1 MVKKNAVN
9 KSKRVVKK
17 RSKTHK
23 TILQSN
29 YSSLRFDPS
38 SNGLAQKMANLQ
50 MGIAS
55 GSGLGTEMLGSTGN
69 FYLDSIVD
77 PFRPPVRIPDDYVR
91 PTAIHQ
97 SFSYFTVTSDATAG
111 EGCIVLNPIIGSA
124 ASGAFGAGLGV
135 VRNNWITQI
144 TPDTNAGN
152 RYSDPD
158 WSVFTTATAPA
169 VTPVITGVRP
179 VSAAML
185 VSFIGN
191 TLDDGGQISAA
202 WLPGDISN
210 AELNLLV
217 APGGLQLLATKPGAY
232 TGPLS
237 KGAYVFWKPDDV
249 HDSQFKSLS
258 GELNHSYPVLV
269 VCFKSTK
276 VSTATVRVSAVTN
289 HEINS
294 ITRVLDQQPGMV
306 EPDLMLHARRILTNY
321 PTSCANDG
329 HVSLWQRIQQGCKD
343 FFQTIGESFRNLFA
357 PSLADISS
365 NAPALS
371 HIARAYAGAA
381 SGAPLQLA
389 LNI

>member
-1 MVKKNAVN
+1 MNKKSTKRS
-9 KSKRVVKK
+9 KSVVKK

-29 YSSLRFDPS
+29 NSSLRFDPS
-38 SNGLAQKMANLQ
+38 SNGLLSKMSALQ
-50 MGIAS
+50 MGAAS
-55 GSGLGTEMLGSTGN
+55 GGGLGTEMLGSTGN

-91 PTAIHQ
+91 PTAVHQ
-97 SFSYFTVTSDATAG
+97 SFSYFTVVSDAAG
-111 EGCIVLNPIIGSA
+111 EGAVFLNPIFGNA
-124 ASGAFGAGLGV
+124 ASASFLPGATT
-135 VRNNWITQI
+135 VRSNWITQVNPA
-144 TPDTNAGN
+144 TDDGYV
-152 RYSDPD
+152 YSDPD
-158 WSVFTTATAPA
+158 WGTFNTAVPPA
-169 VTPVITGVRP
+169 VTPVVTGVRP

-191 TLDDGGQISAA
+191 TLDDGGQICAC
-202 WLPGDISN
+202 WLPGDVSA
-210 AELNLLV
+210 AELNTY
-217 APGGLQLLATKPGAY
+217 ADPGGLQLLALKPGAY
-232 TGPLS
+232 TGPIS

-249 HDSQFKSLS
+249 HDSQFKSLAGALS
-258 GELNHSYPVLV
+258 HSYPILCV
-269 VCFKSTK
+269 VFKSTK
-276 VSTATVRVSAVTN
+276 AATTTVRVSAVTN

-294 ITRVLDQQPGMV
+294 ITRVLDQQCGMV
-306 EPDLMLHARRILTNY
+306 EPDLMLHARRILTAY

-357 PSLADISS
+357 PSLADISQ